1 MQAIYFCHLSSM
13 DTWECEQS
21 KWTETAKVL
30 KYHQSKI
37 DRESNTRSKPGP
49 TKKRRKD
56 LRNVQI
62 NSNDIDYGTCTIN
75 HVFLVPNEYHYGVE
89 STLSIVIV
97 FHMYHMMYTH
107 RLMELY

>member
-1 MQAIYFCHLSSM
+1 M

-30 KYHQSKI
+30 KYHQSKV
-37 DRESNTRSKPGP
+37 DRESNTRSKPAP

-62 NSNDIDYGTCTIN
+62 NSNDNDYGTN
-75 HVFLVPNEYHYGVE
+75 NLVFLVPND
-89 STLSIVIV
+89 IRKA
-97 FHMYHMMYTH
+97 YTQ
-107 RLMELY
+107 

>member
-1 MQAIYFCHLSSM
+1 M

-75 HVFLVPNEYHYGVE
+75 HVFLVPNDYHYGVE

-97 FHMYHMMYTH
+97 FQYVPHDVYTWINGIV
-107 RLMELY
+107 LILTL